1 MLRPSACS
9 VTPVLPARLSNL
21 ELQLEYPWTSV
32 TSVDNAAEQPLDLRP
47 LLEYVSVHT
56 WLDGLRQH
64 WGGDPVS
71 DDPERLPILEAFCRH
86 INRDPDQIIKET
98 TMIKDGE
105 KRIRIKGRE
114 RYAGLIDDFQ
124 AQVEGSRFKK
134 GKWGNTVRSFL
145 IHNGVLL
152 AQGMQPGA
160 D

>member
-1 MLRPSACS
+1 M
-9 VTPVLPARLSNL
+9 
-21 ELQLEYPWTSV
+21 

-105 KRIRIKGRE
+105 RRIRTKGRE
-114 RYAGLIDDFQ
+114 RYAALVDEWQ
-124 AQVEGSRFKK
+124 ATVEGSRLRK
-134 GKWGNTVRSFL
+134 GKHGNTVRSFL

-152 AQGMQPGA
+152 QAGMQT
-160 D
+160 